1 MVVNVRGKTWERSY
15 VSWVETISAKC
26 YKTACISRPDNC
38 LLSAPHLCLLPF
50 FFLYYFLCC
59 SLWEVSDVGVLSMS
73 T

>member
-1 MVVNVRGKTWERSY
+1 MKVSILGESMGKKLCMVGES
-15 VSWVETISAKC
+15 ISVKS
-26 YKTACISRPDNC
+26 YKTARLSRPDNC